1 MPLKD
6 QLQRLL
12 NLPEVWHFFRNPS
25 MSNDGIQ
32 RDINDC
38 KYVKSHRFQE
48 DPTNFL
54 KIALYYDDVEIQNP
68 LRSSQ
73 KYKLSMF
80 YFQLLNIPVQ
90 FRSKLSSISLLA
102 VCRSKNLQKFGV
114 KNILQDFIETINV
127 LGTSGLN
134 LQINGSEFNVKG
146 ALLYAICDTPAA
158 ALLGGFKES
167 SLAKRPCRKCYA
179 ELGEMREKFHSQDFT
194 PRNMESHLKEC
205 SVIENPK
212 ISKANRAFWSKFYG
226 INCLPKLKISP

>member
-1 MPLKD
+1 MNSADVFLTEHQRQLVYTNVCKMTHPVSVILGYRVVCLRGQKQRKKQIGCCVQLKD

-25 MSNDGIQ
+25 MSNDGIH
-32 RDINDC
+32 RVINNC

-134 LQINGSEFNVKG
+134 L
-146 ALLYAICDTPAA
+146 
-158 ALLGGFKES
+158 
-167 SLAKRPCRKCYA
+167 
-179 ELGEMREKFHSQDFT
+179 
-194 PRNMESHLKEC
+194 
-205 SVIENPK
+205 
-212 ISKANRAFWSKFYG
+212 
-226 INCLPKLKISP
+226 

>member
-1 MPLKD
+1 MIHPVPVILGYRVVCLRGKKQRKKQIGYCVPLKD

-25 MSNDGIQ
+25 MSNDVIHQ
-32 RDINDC
+32 DINDC

-54 KIALYYDDVEIQNP
+54 KIALYYDDIEIQNP

-73 KYKLSMF
+73 KYKLSKF

-90 FRSKLSSISLLA
+90 FRSKLSSISVLA

-127 LGTSGLN
+127 LGTSGLS
-134 LQINGSEFNVKG
+134 LQINGSKFNVKG
-146 ALLYAICDTPAA
+146 ALLYVIC
-158 ALLGGFKES
+158 LFLGGI
-167 SLAKRPCRKCYA
+167 
-179 ELGEMREKFHSQDFT
+179 
-194 PRNMESHLKEC
+194 C
-205 SVIENPK
+205 SPI
-212 ISKANRAFWSKFYG
+212 
-226 INCLPKLKISP
+226 CLI